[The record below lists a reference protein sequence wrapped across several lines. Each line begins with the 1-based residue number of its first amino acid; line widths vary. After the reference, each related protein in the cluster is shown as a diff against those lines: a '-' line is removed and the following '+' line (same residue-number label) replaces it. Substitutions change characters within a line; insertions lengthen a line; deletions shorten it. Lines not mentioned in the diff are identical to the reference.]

1 MKKIALLLTIT
12 IFVVVTQSCFNE
24 EAKETPAEYYTY
36 ASILGKWL
44 AIDGDNSEHYE
55 FFKNASYVH
64 TQGDS
69 IEKGDF
75 SYNIKE
81 STIFCKPGNK
91 GLYTIKVVRAGQ
103 TISFYITEKEGKRT
117 IRVQQQ

>member
-1 MKKIALLLTIT
+1 MRKIALLLTLT
-12 IFVVVTQSCFNE
+12 LFFVAQSCSNE
-24 EAKETPAEYYTY
+24 EAKEATSEYYTY
-36 ASILGKWL
+36 ASILGKWF
-44 AIDGDNSEHYE
+44 AIDSDNSEYYE

-75 SYNIKE
+75 SYNIEE
-81 STIFCKPGNK
+81 STIFCKPDNK
-91 GLYTIKVVRAGQ
+91 GLYTIKVVHAGQ
-103 TISFYITEKEGKRT
+103 TTFFYITEKECKRT

>member
-1 MKKIALLLTIT
+1 MKKIALLLTLA
-12 IFVVVTQSCFNE
+12 IFVIVAQSCSNE
-24 EAKETPAEYYTY
+24 EAKEAPSEHYTY
-36 ASILGKWL
+36 TSIPGKWL
-44 AIDGDNSEHYE
+44 AIDSDNSEHYE

-75 SYNIKE
+75 SYNIEE
-81 STIFCKPGNK
+81 STIFCKPDNR
-91 GLYTIKVVRAGQ
+91 GLYTIKVVHAGQ
-103 TISFYITEKEGKRT
+103 TTSFYITEKECKRT